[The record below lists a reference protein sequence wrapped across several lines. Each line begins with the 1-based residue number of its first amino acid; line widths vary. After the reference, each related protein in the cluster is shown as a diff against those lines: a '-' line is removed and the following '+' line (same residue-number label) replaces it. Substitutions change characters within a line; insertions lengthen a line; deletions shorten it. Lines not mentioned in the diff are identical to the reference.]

1 MDLTGMMTKDR
12 AINLTGM
19 MTAVVC
25 MAATGWATAGDLPG
39 TGRTVDD
46 ARSTRPTATRA
57 FAADAA
63 AKELT
68 GKWIGGGDVP
78 GKVVFEETAWRDEA
92 FRSQRWTRDRGVTV
106 KDDGRG
112 GKCVELRP
120 NGTSFVTCVQ
130 GDKFA
135 VPMKKG
141 VPIAVLW
148 EARTPKGGAS
158 PYFRYDIYDA
168 DGKFVSACQMRS
180 VVDPTQPQAFHRNAF
195 VLTPSADSRIRA
207 FFHVTP
213 SDPEAVEVANVRI
226 ADLGAAVADAVAD
239 DPKVLAARA
248 AAGSGLLWF
257 PSADLGAGYPVLPT
271 STRIPGEAKGALRIV
286 ECPGERTRAGIVLW
300 SRDGMRDVT
309 LSFSDMKSGW
319 FGFGAKIPAAAIS
332 AKVVKCHYQGEGAP
346 FTDVA
351 TGEGQVLVP
360 ELLLNDD
367 SLVVPDH
374 EAHVNFVRFAAA
386 TPFYTNVNT
395 ITEFAWSSRIPNEKM
410 PIVDAPMLRPFDL
423 APGLNKQLAVTL
435 RVPKGAKAGM
445 YRGTLTVRADAGR
458 VVAEI
463 PVELTVLPFTLPE
476 KAETAYDPSREY
488 TMGLYTWCA
497 LSADGS
503 PAMSP
508 FHRSREQVLAVYRT
522 LYEGG
527 VHDPAFIWHSG
538 IVYDDAKFRAHLAV
552 AREAGFKGA
561 LHLGS
566 SGLVGNDTNAVQL
579 AAMKERLVRAMA
591 TAREYGFAPVYFYGF
606 DEAYGEKLLSQRT
619 AWKAAK
625 ETGAKIIVSGGNG
638 HFENVG
644 DLLDICVY
652 HDAPEN
658 ARPADWHSVGH
669 ALWKYGTPQTAPE
682 DPRLYRRNYGL
693 YLWHLGFDGAN
704 TYCETSGGAA
714 WNDIVSLQRN
724 RLTGK
729 HGGAYR
735 SETMLY
741 PTLDGVVETIA
752 FTGLESA
759 IRDVRYLTKFRQL
772 LRERPNA
779 AAQKWYDS
787 VDFGQDDPAAIRAA
801 AIDWILRLNGR

>member
-1 MDLTGMMTKDR
+1 MNRTV
-12 AINLTGM
+12 M

-46 ARSTRPTATRA
+46 ARRTRPTATRA

-78 GKVVFEETAWRDEA
+78 GKVVFEEMAWRDEA

-130 GDKFA
+130 GGKFA

-239 DPKVLAARA
+239 DPKLLAARA
-248 AAGSGLLWF
+248 AAASGLLWF
-257 PSADLGAGYPVLPT
+257 PSAHLGAGNPVLPT

-300 SRDGMRDVT
+300 SRDGMRDVS

-319 FGFGAKIPAAAIS
+319 FGFGAKIPASAIS

-410 PIVDAPMLRPFDL
+410 PIVDAPTLRPFDL

-435 RVPKGAKAGM
+435 RVPKGAKAGT

-458 VVAEI
+458 VVAEV

-527 VHDPAFIWHSG
+527 IHDPAFIWHSG

-566 SGLVGNDTNAVQL
+566 SGLIGNDTNAVQL

-801 AIDWILRLNGR
+801 AIDWILRINGR

>member
-1 MDLTGMMTKDR
+1 MNR
-12 AINLTGM
+12 TGM

-46 ARSTRPTATRA
+46 ARRTRPTATRA

-130 GDKFA
+130 GGKFA

-226 ADLGAAVADAVAD
+226 ADLDAAVADAVAD

-248 AAGSGLLWF
+248 AAGPGLLWF

-300 SRDGMRDVT
+300 SRDGMRDVS

-319 FGFGAKIPAAAIS
+319 FGFGAKIPATAIS

-410 PIVDAPMLRPFDL
+410 PIVDAPTLRPFDL

-435 RVPKGAKAGM
+435 RVPKGAKAGT

-527 VHDPAFIWHSG
+527 IHDPAFIWHSG

-801 AIDWILRLNGR
+801 AIDWILRINGR